1 MVISLLRMGIRI
13 YKLGLR
19 RSILEILSDI
29 YYRIHF
35 CDAFA
40 SGSASIAGKIT
51 VQVDAK
57 RDARSFGWC
66 RVSVY

>member
-35 CDAFA
+35 CDVIA
-40 SGSASIAGKIT
+40 SSNASITSKIT
-51 VQVDAK
+51 M
-57 RDARSFGWC
+57 
-66 RVSVY
+66 